1 MPITTEGTEVPNLR
15 DETLEMIVW
24 YDPEELGLLPFEE
37 CEHCD
42 AEIDHFQRTIH
53 DYNGAQ
59 PIVIDDE
66 CNIVAGRGRVEASL
80 LLGINEIPALTLSS
94 LTADDLDHYIK
105 TLFSFG
111 KYVGWPRQMLEIEL
125 QHLLKIDVLLKAAMD
140 DAASNFP

>member
-24 YDPEELGLLPFEE
+24 YDPEELDLLPFEE
-37 CEHCD
+37 RVHCD

-66 CNIVAGRGRVEASL
+66 CNIIAGRGRVEASL
-80 LLGINEIPALTLSS
+80 LLGIDEIPAIPISS
-94 LTADDLDHYIK
+94 LSADDVDHYIQ
-105 TLFSFG
+105 TLFRFG
-111 KYVGWPRQMLEIEL
+111 QHVGWTVEMLKIEL
-125 QHLLKIDVLLKAAMD
+125 QHLIKIDVLLKAAMD
-140 DAASNFP
+140 DAASNFQ